1 MRAGKRGGRMQRN
14 RGVTLIGF
22 IFMAAI
28 VAALGIVVFRAIP
41 IYNEFFTV
49 KKILKAIDVGNND
62 TTPASIRNQFI
73 LKASADYVSDIK
85 ASDLEITKENGKI
98 LISVTYS
105 KTVPLFYNVSL
116 LFDFEASNRK

>member
-1 MRAGKRGGRMQRN
+1 MQRQ

-28 VAALGIVVFRAIP
+28 VSALGIVAFRAIP

-49 KKILKAIDVGNND
+49 KKILKGIDVSANEP
-62 TTPASIRNQFI
+62 TPTDIRNQFDRRS
-73 LKASADYVSDIK
+73 AADYQYDIK
-85 ASDLEITKENGKI
+85 SRDLEITKENGKI
-98 LISVTYS
+98 VISIAYS
-105 KTVPLFYNVSL
+105 RTLPLFYNVSL

>member
-1 MRAGKRGGRMQRN
+1 MQRQ

-28 VAALGIVVFRAIP
+28 VAALGIVAFRAIP

-49 KKILKAIDVGNND
+49 KKILKSIDVGNND
-62 TTPASIRNQFI
+62 ATPGNIRNQFI

-85 ASDLEITKENGKI
+85 ASDLDITKENGRI
-98 LISVTYS
+98 IISVAYS